1 MKLFKKQPA
10 QSSFGSL
17 HAVFFLLLVL
27 TIAPPDGFA
36 QLVNIEKDRKE
47 QKEGFQGNAA
57 LSLTLTKNTTSIF
70 QISNQ
75 INLQY
80 HKDPHT
86 VLFLNNIG
94 LMQVDGDNLINN
106 GFQHLRYNYEVT
118 DDLLTLEAFTQHQ
131 YNTIR
136 LLQRRFLLGAGP
148 RLKVLE
154 GESVAIF
161 LAPLV
166 MYEYEQLSNDQQT
179 QTRKFKGDLY
189 FSGSLQLGER
199 LFFSHTTYYQPDFAA
214 FSEFRL
220 ASDTSLDVKISN
232 RFSLQVAFDYLY
244 DSHPPQDVPNTFY
257 TLRNGLRYS
266 F

>member
-1 MKLFKKQPA
+1 MLI
-10 QSSFGSL
+10 
-17 HAVFFLLLVL
+17 LLLVL
-27 TIAPPDGFA
+27 NTASGEVFA

-47 QKEGFQGNAA
+47 QKEGFQGNAS
-57 LSLTLTKNTTSIF
+57 LSITLTQNITSIF

-86 VLFLNNIG
+86 VLLLNTIG

-118 DDLLTLEAFTQHQ
+118 PDFLTLEAFTQHQ

-148 RLKVLE
+148 RLKVLG
-154 GESVAIF
+154 GESFAIF

-179 QTRKFKGDLY
+179 LTRKFKGDFYL
-189 FSGSLQLGER
+189 SGSVQLGDR

-214 FSEFRL
+214 FNEFRL
-220 ASDTSLDVKISN
+220 ASDTSLEVKVSEQ
-232 RFSLQVAFDYLY
+232 FSLQVGFDYLY

-257 TLRNGLRYS
+257 TLRNGLKYS

>member
-1 MKLFKKQPA
+1 MKLLNKQVPRFPFCA
-10 QSSFGSL
+10 F
-17 HAVFFLLLVL
+17 HVMFVLVL
-27 TIAPPDGFA
+27 ALTAAPAEGFA

-47 QKEGFQGNAA
+47 KKEGFQGNTT
-57 LSLTLTKNTTSIF
+57 LSLTLTQNTTSIF
-70 QISNQ
+70 QVNNQ

-80 HKDPHT
+80 HNDPHT
-86 VLFLNNIG
+86 ILFLNNIG

-118 DDLLTLEAFTQHQ
+118 ADFLTLEAFTQHQ

-148 RLKVLE
+148 RLKILE
-154 GESVAIF
+154 GESFAIF

-179 QTRKFKGDLY
+179 LTRKFKGDFYL
-189 FSGSLQLGER
+189 SGSLQLGER
-199 LFFSHTTYYQPDFAA
+199 LFFTHTTYYQPDFKV
-214 FSEFRL
+214 FKEFRL
-220 ASDTSLDVKISN
+220 ASDTSLDVKISD

-257 TLRNGLRYS
+257 TLRNGLNYS